1 MYKRLCEGELI
12 RLTVLRRGTDANI
25 SRVRIV
31 YLLVQRDVR
40 GPGTTL
46 QTNIPAINVILD
58 NVDPTTVVGLLG
70 NGYGKEVTSIGDWT
84 PHDSRSQHHE
94 GC

>member
-1 MYKRLCEGELI
+1 MI

-25 SRVRIV
+25 SHVKTV

-40 GPGTTL
+40 GPWTTL
-46 QTNIPAINVILD
+46 QTEFPAINVILD

-70 NGYGKEVTSIGDWT
+70 NGYGKKVTSIEGLT

-94 GC
+94 WC